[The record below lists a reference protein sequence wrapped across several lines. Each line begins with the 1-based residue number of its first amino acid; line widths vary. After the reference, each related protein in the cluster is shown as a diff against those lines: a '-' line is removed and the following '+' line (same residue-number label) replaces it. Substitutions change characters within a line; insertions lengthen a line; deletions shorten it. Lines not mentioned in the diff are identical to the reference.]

1 MERNGNHDDSTDS
14 QWSGNSRISEK
25 SPEDYRLAVNKIVDE
40 YDNNYKADQNE
51 FDAREFEIAD
61 SKIRTRPPNLDRRI
75 RAREIQKRKNRG
87 EKRFPLH
94 KMSDKCYNDSSNP
107 CDIHPCVLA
116 DSVYSALNNLEGKIR
131 STIKELKYKCCYASC
146 RDPDGTLRLCKRKW
160 LNNTSHKHVCK
171 GHQKIVDFGGEEKF
185 LQYQIIQIR
194 DVLSDEHEI
203 KFPTRVYIGRNRHL
217 GVFVR
222 DGFVVREMEHLSLIL
237 ERANKKGVEIFVR
250 STSERDMNIDFNTH
264 LHQVMDNDIDLK
276 MHIERLEDITRSIQN
291 LEHDGSNATDQMLN
305 ELYDAAMQLPSNYSS
320 ILLGMLLVIVLFYN
334 KKSDEITYAPFH

>member
-1 MERNGNHDDSTDS
+1 MEKNGNHDDSTDS

-25 SPEDYRLAVNKIVDE
+25 SPEDYRLAAHKMV
-40 YDNNYKADQNE
+40 
-51 FDAREFEIAD
+51 AD
-61 SKIRTRPPNLDRRI
+61 SKIRTHPNPDRRI
-75 RAREIQKRKNRG
+75 RAREKQKIKNHG

-94 KMSDKCYNDSSNP
+94 AMSDKCYNDGNP

-131 STIKELKYKCCYASC
+131 STMKELKYKCCYASC
-146 RDPDGTLRLCKRKW
+146 RDTDGTLRLCKRKW
-160 LNNTSHKHVCK
+160 LNTTSHNHVCK
-171 GHQKIVDFGGEEKF
+171 GHQKSVGFGEEEKF

-194 DVLSDEHEI
+194 HVLSDEHEI

-217 GVFVR
+217 GLLIR
-222 DGFVVREMEHLSLIL
+222 AGFVVREREHLSLIL

-320 ILLGMLLVIVLFYN
+320 MLLGMLLVIVLFYN